1 MGILQQILKPLL
13 KYTTTRWARQSMPNY
28 DEKIPLKGIDG
39 KIEIV
44 RDEWGVPHIQAQS
57 QKDLFFAQGFAHAQ
71 DRLWQ
76 MEVNR
81 RVAAGRLS
89 EVFGELALDT
99 DRIVRT
105 LGFRRLGLQD
115 YNRYKNN
122 ELLPLVE
129 AYTKGIN
136 AYIDRVGKKLPPEFK
151 LVRFQPEKWDVVDSL
166 SIARFLSF
174 QMSLGWMHE
183 LERLKITEK
192 VGLDK
197 ASKLFP
203 QYPKEN
209 PAALDQIETY
219 KIEDGRM
226 QAFDGPFLNK
236 GGASNN
242 WTIAAD
248 RMSTG
253 SAALCNDPHLL
264 INVPNIWYENH
275 LISPDFEVTGVSI
288 PGAPLVM
295 IGHNR
300 KIAWGA
306 TLAYTDAQDL
316 YVEQFT
322 GDSCKQYNSGERIL
336 KATHFDE
343 VIKIK
348 GKKDHIEK
356 VIYTHHGPVI
366 SDIVG
371 YPNKKIT
378 LCSQALKDSEMIFGF
393 YHLNTAE
400 NWDDFVGACEQLSSP
415 PLSLVF
421 ADTNDNIGYYL
432 TGKMPIRQN
441 TKGLLPHESKYA
453 KHEWKSYIP
462 FEKMPHALNPKK
474 GYFYTCNHKLV
485 DDNYPYDLGHIWMD
499 GFRANRLK
507 SLLESKEQ
515 YSFDDFKSWQMDFY
529 CIPGKKY
536 ADLYKSFLE
545 RLETGGQ
552 KPSKT
557 VLLAMQTLADWDG
570 YLTADSVGG
579 CLYQVVK
586 QELIDRIFGPELGNQ
601 VRGKGWDEAI
611 FRQSEFWGHDTM
623 TILRLLETKD
633 SDWIKEDVDTIL
645 LQAMIKAVQYLEQKL
660 GAGVPKWEWGRLHKI
675 GFHHA
680 LGSQKPLDQIFNIGD
695 YPIGGDTDTLCQT
708 AFIPGNQYGG
718 TLVAAS
724 YRQIIDMG
732 NLSNSLCMAPG
743 GQSGNHI
750 SLYYDNQ
757 VEPWLKGEYK
767 PMVWT
772 REQIQQ
778 YGKYKMTLDPE
789 V

>member
-1 MGILQQILKPLL
+1 M
-13 KYTTTRWARQSMPNY
+13 TTKWAKQSMPNY
-28 DEKIPLKGIDG
+28 DEKLSLEGVDG

-44 RDEWGVPHIQAQS
+44 RDKWGVPHIHAQN
-57 QKDLFFAQGFAHAQ
+57 QKDLFFAQGFVHAQ

-89 EVFGELALDT
+89 EVFGKLAIDT

-115 YNRYKNN
+115 YNRYKNH
-122 ELLPLVE
+122 ELLPMIE
-129 AYTKGIN
+129 AYAAGIN
-136 AYIDRVGKKLPPEFK
+136 AYIEKNEKNLPVEFK
-151 LVRFQPEKWDVVDSL
+151 LLRIKPEKWDVVDTL
-166 SIARFLSF
+166 GVARFLAF

-183 LERLKITEK
+183 LERLKIVEK

-197 ASKLFP
+197 AAKLFP

-209 PAALDQIETY
+209 PAALDKIETY
-219 KIEDGRM
+219 KIADGRLE
-226 QAFDGPFLNK
+226 AFEGPFLNK

-242 WTIAAD
+242 WTIAANK
-248 RMSTG
+248 MSTG

-316 YVEQFT
+316 YIEQFT
-322 GDSCKQYNSGERIL
+322 SDSCLQYNSGERIL

-343 VIKIK
+343 VIKVK
-348 GKKDHIEK
+348 GAPDHIEK

-371 YPNKKIT
+371 YTDKKIT

-393 YHLNTAE
+393 YHLNKAE
-400 NWDDFVGACEQLSSP
+400 GWNDFASACDQLSVP
-415 PLSLVF
+415 PLSLVY
-421 ADTNDNIGYYL
+421 ADTYDNIGYYL
-432 TGKMPIRQN
+432 TGKIPIRQN
-441 TKGLLPHESKYA
+441 TKGLLPHDAKNAQNEWESYV
-453 KHEWKSYIP
+453 P
-462 FEKMPHALNPKK
+462 FEKMPHAFNPPK

-485 DDNYPYDLGHIWMD
+485 EDNYPYDLGNIWMD

-515 YSFDDFKSWQMDFY
+515 YNFEDFKNWQMDFY

-536 ADLYKSFLE
+536 GTLYKALLE
-545 RLETGGQ
+545 RLETATE
-552 KPSKT
+552 KPTKT
-557 VLLAMQTLADWDG
+557 TLLAIETLANWDG
-570 YLTADSVGG
+570 YLTANSVGG
-579 CLYQVVK
+579 CIYQVVK
-586 QELIDRIFGPELGNQ
+586 QELIDHIFGAELGNQ

-633 SDWIKEDVDTIL
+633 PDWIKEDVDTIL
-645 LQAMIKAVQYLEQKL
+645 VKAMTKAVQYLEKKL
-660 GAGVPKWEWGRLHKI
+660 GTTQSKWEWGKLHKI
-675 GFHHA
+675 AFNHA
-680 LGSQKPLDQIFNIGD
+680 LGAQKPLDLIFNIGEF
-695 YPIGGDTDTLCQT
+695 PIGGDTDTLCQT
-708 AFIPGNQYGG
+708 SFLPSQQYGG

-732 NLSNSLCMAPG
+732 NLGNSICMAPV
-743 GQSGNHI
+743 GQSGNHL
-750 SLYYDNQ
+750 SEHYKDQ
-757 VEPWLKGEYK
+757 VQPWLKGEYK
-767 PMVWT
+767 PMIWT
-772 REQIQQ
+772 KEQIQE
-778 YGKYKMTLDPE
+778 YSKYKTTIDPQK
-789 V
+789 